1 MNGKM
6 TGGFAIL
13 ATPVKYGETGI
24 MSFIIGRQGFVY
36 ERDLG
41 PDTAKTA
48 ASIQQ
53 YNPWRQ
59 LVSHRLDF
67 CPAGQE
73 AGNAIFHAFPVLHF
87 HWAQPELVAARNA

>member
-24 MSFIIGRQGFVY
+24 MSFIIGREGFVY
-36 ERDLG
+36 EQDLG

-48 ASIQQ
+48 TSIQQ
-53 YNPWRQ
+53 YNPDDNW
-59 LVSHRLDF
+59 SPID
-67 CPAGQE
+67 
-73 AGNAIFHAFPVLHF
+73 
-87 HWAQPELVAARNA
+87 